1 MGHGAGT
8 QPKRSDAYQIAEH
21 GKSMPYS
28 GSLCEEAS
36 VPRGK
41 TYWSKTSAT
50 SDCRK
55 LNALNKSVFEV
66 QGHHLQGYFDA
77 YPGR

>member
-1 MGHGAGT
+1 
-8 QPKRSDAYQIAEH
+8 
-21 GKSMPYS
+21 
-28 GSLCEEAS
+28 LCEEAS